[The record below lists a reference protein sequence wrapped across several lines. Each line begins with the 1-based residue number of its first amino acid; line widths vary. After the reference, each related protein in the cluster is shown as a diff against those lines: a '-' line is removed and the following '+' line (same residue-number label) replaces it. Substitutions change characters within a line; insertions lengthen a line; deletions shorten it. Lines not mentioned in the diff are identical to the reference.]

1 MDRVIYV
8 AMSGAKETLLAHAA
22 NTNNL
27 ANANTPGFVADL
39 QQARSMPVFGD
50 GMPTR
55 VYSLTDS
62 PGLDFS
68 RGALVH
74 TGRDLDVAVNGEGWF
89 AIQSKD
95 GSEAYTRRG
104 DLKIDINGLLT
115 TGNGLPVLGNGGP
128 IAIPPAESLFIGP
141 DGTISI
147 KPLGQAA
154 NELAVVDRIKMV
166 NPDNNQL
173 EKGADGLVRQR
184 SGAEADADAEVTLA
198 TGTIESSNVN
208 IVNSMVDMIE
218 LSKRYELQIKVM
230 SKSEKM
236 EESSTSILKVT

>member
-8 AMSGAKETLLAHAA
+8 AMSGAKETLHAHAA

-39 QQARSMPVFGD
+39 QQARSLPVFGE

-55 VYSLTDS
+55 VYALTERS
-62 PGLDFS
+62 GLDFQ

-74 TGRDLDVAVNGEGWF
+74 TGRDLDVAMNGEGWF
-89 AIQSKD
+89 SVQSRD

-104 DLKIDINGLLT
+104 DLKIDINGMLT
-115 TGNGLPVLGNGGP
+115 TGNGLPLLGNGGP
-128 IAIPPAESLFIGP
+128 IAIPPAESLFIAS

-147 KPLGQAA
+147 KPVGQAA
-154 NELAVVDRIKMV
+154 NELAVIDRIKMV
-166 NPDNNQL
+166 NPPLDQL
-173 EKGADGLVRQR
+173 DKGLDGLLRLR
-184 SGAEADADAEVTLA
+184 SGEETDADVEMELVT
-198 TGTIESSNVN
+198 GSIESSNVN
-208 IVNSMVDMIE
+208 IVDSMVDMIE
-218 LSKRYELQIKVM
+218 LSRRYELQIKVM

-236 EESSTSILKVT
+236 EEASTSILKVT

>member
-22 NTNNL
+22 NANNL

-39 QQARSMPVFGD
+39 QQARSMPVYGD

-55 VYSLTDS
+55 VYALTDR
-62 PGLDFS
+62 PGLEFQ

-74 TGRDLDVAVNGEGWF
+74 TGRDLDVAMNGKGWF
-89 AIQSKD
+89 AVQSRD
-95 GSEAYTRRG
+95 GGEAYTRRG
-104 DLKIDINGLLT
+104 DLKIDLNGMLT
-115 TGNGLPVLGNGGP
+115 TGNGLPVMGNGGP
-128 IAIPPAESLFIGP
+128 IAIPPAETLYIAS

-147 KPLGQAA
+147 KPVGQAA
-154 NELAVVDRIKMV
+154 NELAVIDRIKMV
-166 NPDNNQL
+166 NPPL
-173 EKGADGLVRQR
+173 EELDKGEDGLLRLR
-184 SGAEADADAEVTLA
+184 SGEEADADAEVGLA

-208 IVNSMVDMIE
+208 IVDSMVDMIE
-218 LSKRYELQIKVM
+218 LSRRFELQVKVM

-236 EESSTSILKVT
+236 EEGSTSILKIS